1 MRKGEDGLDGISRE
15 CKESA
20 FPTMMCPG
28 KINCLKMNLQIKCVA
43 IIACA
48 AHYIDRTKLNLA
60 PDVHTC
66 DQGFF

>member
-48 AHYIDRTKLNLA
+48 EHYID
-60 PDVHTC
+60 
-66 DQGFF
+66 

>member
-20 FPTMMCPG
+20 FPTMICPGPG

-48 AHYIDRTKLNLA
+48 EHYID
-60 PDVHTC
+60 
-66 DQGFF
+66 